1 MLHTFTFASGFIN
14 RLLCTG
20 ITAVSVYFVYT
31 YRYDCLYH
39 MCVCYAWFK
48 RKYSSKP
55 KENVIKSDVFR
66 TLDFTTHR
74 SNPPH
79 NSNNIVSIP
88 LFPYIE
94 TIRFSEDV
102 THRTI
107 NNDTLCLALKDYTI
121 KYDTNEIYSEQRI
134 CLYNHIAKEFADLPH
149 TITVVLDKP
158 LLNLLKIKQPVRLP
172 AGDAVYQLSADSI
185 ECIDLPQ

>member
-1 MLHTFTFASGFIN
+1 MLHTFTFASGFLH
-14 RLLCTG
+14 RLLYTG
-20 ITAVSVYFVYT
+20 ITAVFAYVAYT

-39 MCVCYAWFK
+39 MCVYYAWFK

-74 SNPPH
+74 SDPQDSSH
-79 NSNNIVSIP
+79 IVSIP

-102 THRTI
+102 SHRTI
-107 NNDTLCLALKDYTI
+107 KNDTLCLALKDYTI

-134 CLYNHIAKEFADLPH
+134 CLYNHIAAEFADLPH

-158 LLNLLKIKQPVRLP
+158 LLDLLEIKQPVRSP